1 MLKIERVAELLNQA
15 LEKRA
20 DSLARLDAAEKHWDR
35 LELLRSAKIAWEA
48 ANHATA
54 ALILSQT
61 GTEPERYGS
70 RDTYGILSLLA
81 QRDHRLK
88 ELENTYVGLSVDLFD
103 MVICNDSVD
112 PLEFTIEDIRK
123 TADYIR
129 ECERL
134 AGVGNGDA

>member
-1 MLKIERVAELLNQA
+1 MLKIERVADLLNQA

-20 DSLARLDAAEKHWDR
+20 DSLARLDDAEKHWDR

-48 ANHATA
+48 ANQATA

-61 GTEPERYGS
+61 GTEPERYGPN
-70 RDTYGILSLLA
+70 DTYGLLSLLA
-81 QRDHRLK
+81 KRDHRFK
-88 ELENTYVGLSVDLFD
+88 KLEHTYVALSVDLFD

-112 PLEFTIEDIRK
+112 PLEFTIEDIRE

-134 AGVGNGDA
+134 TLGAVP